1 MAMMADDDPVG
12 RARAREIIERLQI
25 RDPSEIDI
33 ELIAADHG
41 LLVERR
47 ELQHEE
53 GRLVRQDQH
62 GIITVAESAYRSRK
76 WRFVVAHELGHFVR
90 HKRVN
95 QLDLCTNADL
105 SNWYTTSGREPEANQ
120 FAAELLMPDALFR
133 KRCDRARPSLKDIRA
148 LADEFETSV
157 TATAIRFVKLT
168 DEPCATVISRD
179 GAVARVIWNEH
190 FKIGIRKGTR
200 LTNRTYAGDLL
211 AGVPVEDFMQSVDS
225 EAWSD
230 AAWAS
235 RYDLHEHS
243 LIVAPRVVLSFLW
256 HPAP

>member
-1 MAMMADDDPVG
+1 MATMADDDPVG
-12 RARAREIIERLQI
+12 RALARGIIERLRI

-33 ELIAADHG
+33 ELIAARHG
-41 LLVERR
+41 LLVEKR
-47 ELQHEE
+47 ELQHED
-53 GRLVRQDQH
+53 GRLVRQDQY

-105 SNWYTTSGREPEANQ
+105 ANWYTSSGREPEANM
-120 FAAELLMPDALFR
+120 FAAELLMPDSLFR
-133 KRCDRARPSLKDIRA
+133 KRCDRSKPSLKDVRA
-148 LADEFETSV
+148 LADEFETSI

-168 DEPCATVISRD
+168 DEPCAIALSRD
-179 GAVARVIWNEH
+179 GEVARVIWNDH
-190 FKIGIRKGTR
+190 FKLGIRKRTR

-211 AGVPVEDFMQSVDS
+211 AGVLVHDFLQSVDS

-230 AAWAS
+230 SPWAAS
-235 RYDLHEHS
+235 YDLHEHS
-243 LIVAPRVVLSFLW
+243 TIVAPRVVLSFLW
-256 HPAP
+256 HPYK